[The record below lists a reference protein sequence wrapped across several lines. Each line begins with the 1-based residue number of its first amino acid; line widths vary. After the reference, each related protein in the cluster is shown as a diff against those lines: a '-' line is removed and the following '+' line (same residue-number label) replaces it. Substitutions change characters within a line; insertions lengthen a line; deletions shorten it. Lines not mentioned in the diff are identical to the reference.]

1 MDDVKAARALGW
13 ASLGIAA
20 TEVFGQGYVEKEL
33 LGIDEHP
40 HLLQALGA
48 REAIAGVTILS
59 QTAVTPTLAAG
70 LWSRVAGDAMDIA
83 LLATAA
89 AKTRKPVSLAANT
102 LVVLGIT
109 ALDVYLALRVQKKL
123 VAQSA
128 ARERFASDEGTA
140 GTRRERQNVAA
151 SA

>member
-1 MDDVKAARALGW
+1 MQDIKAARALGW

-20 TEVFGQGYVEKEL
+20 TEVFGQGYVEEEL

-40 HLLQALGA
+40 HLMQALGA

-59 QTAVTPTLAAG
+59 QKSITPTLAAG
-70 LWSRVAGDAMDIA
+70 LWSRVAGDAMDLA

-89 AKTRKPVSLAANT
+89 TRTRKPVTLAANT

-109 ALDVYLALRVQKKL
+109 ALDVFYAIRVQRQL
-123 VAQSA
+123 AQQA
-128 ARERFASDEGTA
+128 AAEARANQEEFPAAKARER
-140 GTRRERQNVAA
+140 AA
-151 SA
+151 VSA